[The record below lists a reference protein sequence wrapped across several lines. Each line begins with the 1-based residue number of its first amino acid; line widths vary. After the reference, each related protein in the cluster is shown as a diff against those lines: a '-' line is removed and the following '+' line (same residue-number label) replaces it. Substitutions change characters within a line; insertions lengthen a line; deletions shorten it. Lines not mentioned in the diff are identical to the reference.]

1 MSGLRLASGVLC
13 DKKEP
18 PKLKGKVYKVVVRP
32 TMLYGAECWPVKKSH
47 VQKIKVTE
55 MRMRDKNLNEDIR
68 DKVGVASVVDK
79 TKEARLRWFRHV
91 KKRSVDASR
100 RKCERLAIVGVNTGR
115 GKLKRSCLA
124 TNKEHEGWNFHFRRF
139 LNDWK
144 MGRLAEFLATVEPF
158 QGLDNNNRDKLIWKI
173 LWNKIVE

>member
-18 PKLKGKVYKVVVRP
+18 PKLKDGCEHTR
-32 TMLYGAECWPVKKSH
+32 
-47 VQKIKVTE
+47 
-55 MRMRDKNLNEDIR
+55 RDKNLNEDIR

-79 TKEARLRWFRHV
+79 TREARLRWFGHV

-115 GKLKRSCLA
+115 GKLKRLTLLPRTCLA

-158 QGLDNNNRDKLIWKI
+158 QGFTYELLNVGASEEGFQSKEMVENHFGMHMVNN
-173 LWNKIVE
+173 VEE